1 MGALVFLALS
11 LGAIRLGG
19 KVGVLI
25 RHDPEGEIYGGI
37 AGFLAL
43 LVLAALIF
51 QLGLIPRHVVAAQ
64 LQCPWLKGCR

>member
-1 MGALVFLALS
+1 MGALAFLALS

-25 RHDPEGEIYGGI
+25 RRDRDGEIYGGI

-43 LVLAALIF
+43 LALAALVF
-51 QLGLIPRHVVAAQ
+51 QLGLIPRHVVATR
-64 LQCPWLKGCR
+64 LQCPWLKGC